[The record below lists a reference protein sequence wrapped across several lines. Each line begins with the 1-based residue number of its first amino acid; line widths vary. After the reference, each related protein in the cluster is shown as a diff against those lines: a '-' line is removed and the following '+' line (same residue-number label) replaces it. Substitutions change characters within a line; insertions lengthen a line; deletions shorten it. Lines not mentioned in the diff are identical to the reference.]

1 MRNTAKWYTR
11 GLVFVAVFGCGFLF
25 QSAFQS
31 AIAGGSWFSKA
42 RQKTQIS
49 GEFPAT
55 RAAGDIGTTVF
66 DVVISLYN
74 DPSGDDDP
82 DNDTGAEDQTNYEEI
97 IRFWADAIYEQSNG
111 ALNLGKVR
119 IFRNGIYGALADVV
133 WNASEWPRAAPSGFG
148 VNGRHI
154 TFGDEFPGGCGT
166 GCDINFLNAGWHEDA
181 GYTIG
186 HEFGHYVLALY
197 DEYRGNVA
205 TSSYIYWP
213 LSGDTP
219 VQDSIMH
226 SQWNATTAAG
236 GNDFRWL
243 NHSTSDNYEAN
254 TGQGRAYGASG
265 WEVMIREVG
274 DDPKDGDRSTLSQ
287 RVRYTALVGQEPTA
301 ADNWMVLELPGE
313 RDNARSELEIIWMQD
328 DIEMQIVIDRSGSMS
343 GDPFTNA
350 QQAAKT
356 LVDDVEDG
364 HTALGV
370 VSFETNVNQDQPIV
384 PIPDPPGTVKTDI
397 KTIIDNLTVGNTTAM
412 FDAAELALDNLDLY
426 ATTNGTNA
434 AQLVFLLSDGLDN
447 ASTETQAT
455 VTAAYQAAYVP
466 LSTFAYGEFAPE
478 GVLREL
484 AEDTGGL
491 FRTSPTTLAQV
502 QSAFLAT
509 KAALT
514 SSAAVLQETGAVP
527 ATSTR
532 SFDFAVDG
540 TMQELSIYANYVG
553 SSGDV
558 DFSLTGESGPVSIT
572 FDCTEVAGAMAC
584 SAVVSQTALIAG
596 GIGEWALVATNNT
609 GASIDVNADILA
621 IPLPVRTYDL
631 VVSSMDGTEVTYP
644 NPILLTATPSKGL
657 PITGVNIS
665 ATITDPNG
673 TVTALTLVDTGQN
686 GDGIAD
692 DGTYS
697 AIVDYAMNGIYTI
710 KVVVDNAAQT
720 AHFTMEG
727 LVPAHSATE
736 NGEMP
741 PAPVFPPITENF
753 TRNASVQ
760 LVVSGVVPDDHPNLA
775 PGTPVTPNNSDV
787 PGRIEVSGDV
797 DVFTVDTAG
806 LDHLIFRVTGLAL
819 GMEPRLRILDE
830 DGTTEIVAASIN
842 DLVQGAAYLAL
853 AVPVN
858 GQTALHAEVSHANSG
873 TGMYQFSAGKPILSD
888 SLKVSVDI
896 RPQACPNPI
905 NTGIKGVLPVAILGT
920 DDLDVTQIDPATVRL
935 SDVAPLRWSLRDEST
950 PFVPFVGKENCEDC
964 NELGPDGHLDLTL
977 KFNLLEVVAA
987 LGDVNDGDC
996 IVLTLTGSLKEEFGG
1011 TPIVGEDV
1019 VVILKKR

>member
-11 GLVFVAVFGCGFLF
+11 RLVFVAVLGCSFMF

-49 GEFPAT
+49 EEFPAT
-55 RAAGDIGTTVF
+55 MAAGDIGTTVF

-82 DNDTGAEDQTNYEEI
+82 DNDTGAEEQTNYEEI

-111 ALNLGKVR
+111 SLNIGKVR

-133 WNASEWPRAAPSGFG
+133 WNAAEWPSAAPSGFG
-148 VNGRHI
+148 VSGKHI
-154 TFGDEFPGGCGT
+154 LFGDVFNAH
-166 GCDINFLNAGWHEDA
+166 NFLTDHEDG
-181 GYTIG
+181 GYTLG
-186 HEFGHYVLALY
+186 HEFGHYVLGLY
-197 DEYRGNVA
+197 DEYQGNVA
-205 TSSYIYWP
+205 THSAIYWP

-226 SQWNATTAAG
+226 SQWNAVTAT

-265 WEVMIREVG
+265 WEVMIQEVG
-274 DDPKDGDRSTLSQ
+274 DDPKDGARSTLAQ
-287 RVRYTALVGQEPTA
+287 RVRYTALVGHEPTA

-313 RDNARSELEIIWMQD
+313 QNDARDELEIIWMQD

-343 GDPFTNA
+343 GDPFANA
-350 QQAAKT
+350 KQAAQT
-356 LVDDVEDG
+356 LVDDAENG

-370 VSFETNVNQDQPIV
+370 VSFDDVVNQNQPIV
-384 PIPDPPGTVKTDI
+384 PIPDPPGTVKNDI
-397 KTIIDNLTVGNTTAM
+397 KTVIGNLTVGGRTAM
-412 FDAAELALDNLDLY
+412 FDAAKLALDNLISY
-426 ATTNGTNA
+426 ATTNSTNA

-447 ASTETQAT
+447 ESTETQAT
-455 VTAAYQAAYVP
+455 VTAAYQAADVP
-466 LSTFAYGEFAPE
+466 LSTFAYGAFAPE
-478 GVLREL
+478 GVLRNL

-491 FRTSPTTLAQV
+491 FRTTPTTLAEV

-540 TMQELSIYANYVG
+540 TMQELSIFANYVG
-553 SSGDV
+553 SSDDI
-558 DFSLTGESGPVSIT
+558 DFSLTGESGPVSVN
-572 FDCTEVAGAMAC
+572 FDCTEVAGATAC

-609 GASIDVNADILA
+609 GTSIDVNADILA
-621 IPLPVRTYDL
+621 IPLPVRTYDV

-697 AIVDYAMNGIYTI
+697 AIVDYTMNGIYTI
-710 KVVVDNAAQT
+710 KVMVDNADQT
-720 AHFTMEG
+720 ARFTMEG
-727 LVPAHSATE
+727 FAPTHSADE

-753 TRNASVQ
+753 TRNASMQ

-797 DVFTVDTAG
+797 DVFTVGTAG

-830 DGTTEIVAASIN
+830 DGTTEIVAATIN
-842 DLVQGAAYLAL
+842 DLVNGEDYLAL
-853 AVPVN
+853 AVPVE
-858 GQTALHAEVSHANSG
+858 GRTELHAEVSHANSG

-896 RPQACPNPI
+896 RPQSCPNPI

-935 SDVAPLRWSLRDEST
+935 SDVAPLRWSLRDKST
-950 PFVPFVGKENCEDC
+950 PFIPMVGKENCEDC
-964 NELGPDGHLDLTL
+964 NELGPDGYLDLTL
-977 KFNLLEVVAA
+977 KFNPLEVLAT
-987 LGDVNDGDC
+987 LGGVNDRDC
-996 IVLTLTGSLKEEFGG
+996 IVLTLTGSLKEEFGS
-1011 TPIVGEDV
+1011 TPIIGEDV